1 MAAKRSSDGFWG
13 VGVAVPTYPARNGDV
28 TERDAT
34 VARSAAYVDPLREE
48 YNGSVSP
55 ATAANYRKGLKC
67 WTFSGKQYDTQELL
81 AYVEL
86 HENGAVTVLSRLDKV
101 TYSTEDQLVSTHA
114 FACLVGDLLALI
126 RHYGGVTGNTDY
138 TVRCSVE
145 WDQDKP
151 LVLWQPKDPRY
162 FSEDPLPI
170 ESFSPVEAEVS
181 VTANAPL
188 IDIAR
193 SLVRDCLN
201 QAGVEQLPV
210 WRQQ

>member
-1 MAAKRSSDGFWG
+1 MARF
-13 VGVAVPTYPARNGDV
+13 
-28 TERDAT
+28 
-34 VARSAAYVDPLREE
+34 AAYDDPLRLE
-48 YNGSVSP
+48 YNGAVSP
-55 ATAANYRKGLKC
+55 ATASSYRKGLKC

-86 HENGAVTVLSRLDKV
+86 YENGVVTVLSRLDRM
-101 TYSTEDQLVSTHA
+101 TFSTGDQIVPTHA

-126 RHYGGVTGNTDY
+126 RHYGGVTGNIDY

-151 LVLWQPKDPRY
+151 LVLWQPKDMRY
-162 FSEDPLPI
+162 FSEDPLPL

-188 IDIAR
+188 IDTAR

>member
-1 MAAKRSSDGFWG
+1 M
-13 VGVAVPTYPARNGDV
+13 
-28 TERDAT
+28 
-34 VARSAAYVDPLREE
+34 
-48 YNGSVSP
+48 
-55 ATAANYRKGLKC
+55 
-67 WTFSGKQYDTQELL
+67 
-81 AYVEL
+81 
-86 HENGAVTVLSRLDKV
+86 
-101 TYSTEDQLVSTHA
+101 
-114 FACLVGDLLALI
+114 ALI

-138 TVRCSVE
+138 TVRCNVE

-162 FSEDPLPI
+162 FSEDPLPL

-188 IDIAR
+188 IDTAR

-210 WRQQ
+210 WRKQ